1 MSTEGTNALFER
13 VTNDAEFRRRLEE
26 SPTAED
32 KRRIVSEAG
41 FDVDRDDVAT
51 MKSLAGL
58 DELSDDEL
66 VQAVGG
72 SGAGS
77 CQILRSEGQNSVLG
91 AGALAVAGMMSG

>member
-1 MSTEGTNALFER
+1 MSTEGANALFER
-13 VTNDAEFRRRLEE
+13 VKNDDEFRRRLEE
-26 SPTAED
+26 SRTAED
-32 KRRIVSEAG
+32 KRRIVTEAG

-58 DELSDDEL
+58 DELSDEEL

-91 AGALAVAGMMSG
+91 AGALAVAVMMSG